1 MKFNVLTEQA
11 SPQLIEKFDKIA
23 NEIMADRNLTKYG
36 YVRQPFGDEKPEV
49 YFSGGKYIIHF
60 YLKDKYG
67 VLENSDSR
75 IRKIMQTLKKISTTY
90 VDDAKISRRNLNKEN
105 PNELVIKI
113 KLKAEETPNEV

>member
-1 MKFNVLTEQA
+1 MKFNILIEQA
-11 SPQLIEKFDKIA
+11 SQELIEKFDKIA
-23 NEIMADRNLTKYG
+23 NEIMADRDLTKFG

-67 VLENSDSR
+67 RLENSDPK
-75 IRKIMQTLKKISTTY
+75 IRKIMQTLKKISITY
-90 VDDAKISRRNLNKEN
+90 VEDAKVSRRNLNKDN

-113 KLKAEETPNEV
+113 KLQENSA